1 MTPEQVREEIKK
13 QCKEL
18 GLDET
23 LALAIAKIESNYI
36 FDAIRYE
43 PAFRYSLNI
52 EDFARRHMISQA
64 TEKAF
69 QSMSY
74 GPLQVMGLVMRECG
88 FKGPLHS
95 LIPKATD
102 TINYAL
108 KHLKKL
114 CDRYENEDHII
125 SAYNAG
131 SVRKIGNTFSNQKYV
146 DKVKAELTKIRLSP

>member
-1 MTPEQVREEIKK
+1 MTQEQIKEEIRK

-23 LALAIAKIESNYI
+23 LALAIAKVESNYI
-36 FDAIRYE
+36 YDAVRHE

-52 EDFARRHMISQA
+52 EDFARKHVISQD

-69 QSMSY
+69 QSMSL
-74 GPLQVMGLVMRECG
+74 GPLQVMGLVIRENG
-88 FKGPLHS
+88 FKGPLHT
-95 LIPKATD
+95 LIPKASE

-114 CDRYENEDHII
+114 CNRYENEDYII

-146 DKVKAELTKIRLSP
+146 DKVKAELVKIRLSP